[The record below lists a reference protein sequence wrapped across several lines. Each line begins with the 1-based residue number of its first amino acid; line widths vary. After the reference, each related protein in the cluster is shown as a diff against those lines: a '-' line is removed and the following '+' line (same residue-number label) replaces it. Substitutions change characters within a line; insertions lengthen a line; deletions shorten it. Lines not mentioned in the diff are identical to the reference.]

1 MKFGVRGVHFTKDRR
16 TNGQTDS
23 GVTDLCMHFA
33 FLVMNRWQN
42 LRWQV
47 IIHLYKN
54 YYDRTPQRWSL
65 NQNDDDE
72 ETELHNRIRIITY
85 AEKRRGVGKICFL
98 SEQTLDFDVCKNRMK
113 EYVWWNV
120 SNKGCFWEKRENIC
134 AMLFCFIFH
143 SFKNGIKPRY
153 EKEPPHCNLW

>member
-1 MKFGVRGVHFTKDRR
+1 
-16 TNGQTDS
+16 
-23 GVTDLCMHFA
+23 
-33 FLVMNRWQN
+33 MNRWQN

-134 AMLFCFIFH
+134 AILFCFIFH

-153 EKEPPHCNLW
+153 ERNPLIAIFGKIALKFVVQLTAKQGKFLYKKKNMYLVF